1 MSGPF
6 RLAALRLH
14 GFKSFADAV
23 ELRFPGAI
31 AAIVGPNGVGKS
43 NIADAIAWVL
53 GEQSAR
59 LLRSQTMVDV
69 VFAGSPRRPPAGS
82 AEVVLTLRSA
92 GGGWEESNGT
102 LEISRRVLRDGTS
115 DYRLGGK
122 RVRLKDITD
131 KLLDAGLGTRAY
143 AIIEQGRIGQ
153 VLSVRA
159 TDRRAL
165 FEEAAGISKYRV
177 RRHEA
182 ELKLAETRANLLRI
196 NDVAAE
202 VRRALEA
209 ARRQAR
215 RAERHRRL
223 RQELTGVRAA
233 LFAARLHDVT
243 ASLTQRQAA
252 LQRASIADAEAT
264 AALARAE
271 AELAAVRQALE
282 TAQEHLA
289 SRQRELATLD
299 AAAQRREAEE
309 RAARRELEDAT
320 LRRDAAVA
328 EARRLAAAAAELGAR
343 GSSVEGAVT
352 EAQRAAAAARDE
364 AAQRTAEADRL
375 EQAMRASVSAAE
387 DGRRRLLAAVAAAAE
402 ARNRLHRLEVEGEQT
417 AYQRQRL
424 AKEEERLRAHLAAA
438 AAREAEAHGQ
448 ERATAERA
456 AAAEEGVRAVQR
468 DLEQEAGLIAAAEA
482 TRDGAAHRRRELQ
495 HECDHLQ
502 RALAQARALP
512 PALARGVADEDVLGV
527 VSDFLEPA
535 PEVAAL
541 LDRAWGAAL
550 SLPVVSSRQALA
562 GLKRHPGA
570 GEGTVEA
577 VVADPTLP
585 PRPSPLLQGAGAAAD
600 HLGWLSHAL
609 PRAATAASQEEAQA
623 LVRHDPD
630 LVVLLPDGARWRGAT
645 VELPGAR
652 RVVAGVLELRARL
665 EAARSE
671 LEAARRAEEEATA
684 QVHGA
689 RARHAQKAAAL
700 LQAEEVARQAAQA
713 HATAVSTRDGLH
725 REHVRLEKELEA
737 LRLELARLA
746 DEEEAM
752 GQRRAAAAAEAERLG
767 ERSRAVEMEVDT
779 LVTAAERERE
789 RAAAARAAAER
800 AAGVAAL
807 AAERLQ
813 AARRELEH
821 HRRQLEALAARGEE
835 ARREAEVQRQRAEEA
850 ATATARARA
859 ELEELLARAAV
870 ARQEVAR
877 AAAEVEQRRTAAGE
891 AERAAAAC
899 RQRQA
904 EAREQLHAAR
914 LACAEVQGALAHL
927 HENMAATLGDG
938 VALPE
943 EAPPAQQRAE
953 LEAQEQHLR
962 RELEELG
969 PVNELAVAERDE
981 LEARHAF
988 LTEQRRD
995 LERSLARLAETVREL
1010 DATCATRFVA
1020 TVQEVAAAFA
1030 AVFAELFGGG
1040 EAQVELSDPDNPLDS
1055 GVEIRVRP
1063 PGKHTQSVLLLSGGE
1078 KALAAVALLIALFR
1092 VRPAPFCVLD
1102 EVDAPLDDA
1111 NVERLCHLLRH
1122 MSRDTQFVLI
1132 THNRRTMAHADVL
1145 YGVTMEEPGVSR
1157 LVSVRLEE

>member
-6 RLAALRLH
+6 RLAALRLD
-14 GFKSFADAV
+14 GFKSFADPV

-31 AAIVGPNGVGKS
+31 AAIVGPNGAGKS

-59 LLRSQTMVDV
+59 LLRSQTMADV
-69 VFAGSPRRPPAGS
+69 VFAGSPRRQPAGS
-82 AEVVLTLRSA
+82 AEVVLTLSTA
-92 GGGWEESNGT
+92 SGDWEEGNGT

-131 KLLDAGLGTRAY
+131 QLLDAGLGTRSY

-153 VLSVRA
+153 VLSARA

-223 RQELTGVRAA
+223 RREVTGVRAA
-233 LFAARLHDVT
+233 LFAARLHELT
-243 ASLTQRQAA
+243 ATLAQRKEV
-252 LQRASIADAEAT
+252 LQRAITADAEAA

-271 AELAAVRQALE
+271 AELATVRRALE
-282 TAQEHLA
+282 TAQESLT
-289 SRQRELATLD
+289 SRQNELATLD

-309 RAARRELEDAT
+309 RASRREMEDAS
-320 LRRDAAVA
+320 LRRDAALA
-328 EARRLAAAAAELGAR
+328 EARRLAAAAAELVAR
-343 GSSVEGAVT
+343 GSLVQEAVG
-352 EAQRAAAAARDE
+352 EAERAAAAAQAE
-364 AAQRTAEADRL
+364 AAERAAEANRL
-375 EQAMRASVSAAE
+375 AQAMRGSVSAAE

-424 AKEEERLRAHLAAA
+424 AREEERLRAHLAAA
-438 AAREAEAHGQ
+438 AARETEAHGR
-448 ERATAERA
+448 ERGAAEQA
-456 AAAEEGVRAVQR
+456 AAAEEAVRAVQR
-468 DLEQEAGLIAAAEA
+468 ELELEAGRIAAAEA
-482 TRDGAAHRRRELQ
+482 TRDAAAHRRRELEHQ
-495 HECDHLQ
+495 CDHLT

-512 PALARGVADEDVLGV
+512 QALARAVADEDVLGV
-527 VSDFLEPA
+527 VSDFLDPA

-550 SLPVVSSRQALA
+550 SLPVVASRQALA
-562 GLKRHPGA
+562 GLDRRLGA
-570 GEGTVEA
+570 DQGTVEV

-609 PRAATAASQEEAQA
+609 PRAAAAANPEEAA
-623 LVRHDPD
+623 VLVRHDPD

-652 RVVAGVLELRARL
+652 RAAPGVLELRARL
-665 EAARSE
+665 GAARGE
-671 LEAARRAEEEATA
+671 LEAARQGEEEAAA
-684 QVHGA
+684 QVHAA
-689 RARHAQKAAAL
+689 RARHGQKAAAL
-700 LQAEEVARQAAQA
+700 VQAEQAARQAAQV
-713 HATAVSTRDGLH
+713 HAAAVSTRDALH

-737 LRLELARLA
+737 LRLELARLGA
-746 DEEEAM
+746 EEEAL

-767 ERSRAVEMEVDT
+767 ERSRAVEVEVDS
-779 LVTAAERERE
+779 LAAAAERERE
-789 RAAAARAAAER
+789 RVASARAAAER
-800 AAGVAAL
+800 AAGAAAL

-821 HRRQLEALAARGEE
+821 HRRELEALAAREQE
-835 ARREAEVQRQRAEEA
+835 ALGEAEVQRQRAEA
-850 ATATARARA
+850 AASATAQARA
-859 ELEELLARAAV
+859 ELEELLARATV
-870 ARQEVAR
+870 ARQEVTR
-877 AAAEVEQRRTAAGE
+877 AAAEVEMRRTAAIE
-891 AERAAAAC
+891 AERVAAVC
-899 RQRQA
+899 RERQA

-914 LACAEVQGALAHL
+914 LACVEVQGSLDHL
-927 HENMAATLGDG
+927 HETIAATLGEG
-938 VALPE
+938 AALPE
-943 EAPPAQQRAE
+943 EVPPAEQRAA
-953 LEAQEQHLR
+953 LEAKERELL

-995 LERSLARLAETVREL
+995 LERSLASLAEAVREL

-1020 TVQEVAAAFA
+1020 TLQEVAAAFA

-1040 EAQVELSDPDNPLDS
+1040 EALVELSDPENPLDS

-1078 KALAAVALLIALFR
+1078 KALAAVALLLALFR

-1111 NVERLCHLLRH
+1111 NVERFCRLLRR
-1122 MSRDTQFVLI
+1122 MSRDTQFLLI